1 MYDRINELLSI
12 CQEQGFVESR
22 RWPSGWLSPS
32 HFGLWENDGLLKP
45 GGDLDFLSPI
55 AIEKELE
62 LAKLLY
68 FHAIGS
74 TNSHLLDF
82 AKMDSVDNYLAT
94 AECQLNG
101 RGRRGRSWS
110 SPYAR
115 NIAFSYGKALKK
127 TIGELGGLSLVVGL
141 AIVEAISS
149 AAVQLKWPNDLV
161 VGEAKLCGILV
172 ELISREKCTEIV
184 AGVGVNVEL
193 EYTET
198 LHLEREVTDLQSL
211 GVTLSRT
218 ELMIQFVGTLQ
229 KFLARFDE
237 DGFQPFVDAF
247 NESHIYN
254 GKTCN
259 IHQGDTIITGRVEG
273 VDVDGALILSTENGL
288 RSFHGGEVSLR
299 AV

>member
-1 MYDRINELLSI
+1 MYERINELLSI
-12 CQEQGFVESR
+12 CQEKGSVESR
-22 RWPSGWLSPS
+22 RWSGDWLSPS

-45 GGDLDFLSPI
+45 GGDLDFISPI
-55 AIEKELE
+55 ALEKELE
-62 LAKLLY
+62 LAKLIY

-82 AKMDSVDNYLAT
+82 AEIDSVDNCLAT
-94 AECQLNG
+94 AECQLDG

-127 TIGELGGLSLVVGL
+127 SIGELGGLSLVVGL
-141 AIVEAISS
+141 AIVDALNL
-149 AAVQLKWPNDLV
+149 AAVRLKWPNDLV

-172 ELISREKCTEIV
+172 ELISKEKCTEIV

-193 EYTET
+193 EYSET

-218 ELMIQFVGTLQ
+218 ELMIRIVGTLQ

-237 DGFQPFVDAF
+237 DGFQSFVDAF
-247 NESHIYN
+247 NKSHIYH

-273 VDVDGALILSTENGL
+273 VDVDGALILSTENGI

-299 AV
+299 AT